1 MAGIERYSAPTLEA
15 ARLLGGRIRLA
26 RHARHWTVE
35 ELAGRVGVTKKT
47 MLKVE
52 SGDPTVRLGVA
63 FEAARLTGVPL
74 FDPDP
79 GRRAAEQDSVRRQ
92 LALLPTRAQPLPD
105 VDDNF

>member
-1 MAGIERYSAPTLEA
+1 MGGMGRYSAATLEA
-15 ARLLGGRIRLA
+15 TRLLGGRIRLA
-26 RHARHWTVE
+26 RHARHWSLD
-35 ELAGRVGVTKKT
+35 ELAGRVGVTRKT

-52 SGDPTVRLGVA
+52 RGDPSVGLGVA

-79 GRRAAEQDSVRRQ
+79 ARRAAEAESVRRQ

-105 VDDNF
+105 VDDDF